1 MVKTKVDELR
11 EALAKR
17 GERQDAA
24 EEIEAG
30 NEADA
35 AAGASEVAASSERE
49 IQLQQQLEAAQ
60 AQIADFEDRLRR
72 VAAESDNFRKRAER
86 DKTDAIIFANDRL
99 LGEMLPV
106 LDHLDEALA
115 RVPTANC
122 SPELQSFAE
131 GVELTMRQCVGVLAK
146 FGLEEIPAEPGR
158 PFDPS
163 VHEAVS
169 QIEME
174 DTPAN
179 VIAIRHRRGYALH
192 GRVLRA
198 ALVVVAK

>member
-24 EEIEAG
+24 EAIEASS
-30 NEADA
+30 EADA
-35 AAGASEVAASSERE
+35 AAVVPEAPAPSERE
-49 IQLQQQLEAAQ
+49 IQLQQQLEATQ
-60 AQIADFEDRLRR
+60 SQLADFEDRLRR

-86 DKTDAIIFANDRL
+86 DKTDAITFANDRL

-115 RVPTANC
+115 RVPADNC

-131 GVELTMRQCVGVLAK
+131 GVELTMRQCVSVLAK

-169 QIEME
+169 QIEVE
-174 DTPAN
+174 DTPSN
-179 VIAIRHRRGYALH
+179 VIAIRHRRGYTLH